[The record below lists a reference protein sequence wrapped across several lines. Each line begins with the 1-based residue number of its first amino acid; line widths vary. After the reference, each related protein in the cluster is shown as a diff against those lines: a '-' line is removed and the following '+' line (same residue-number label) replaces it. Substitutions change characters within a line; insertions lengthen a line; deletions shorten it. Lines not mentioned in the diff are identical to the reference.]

1 MKAVVATT
9 TVGGKIDLLPT
20 EECQREIRIL
30 FSPNLPLEMR
40 VKRVI
45 KTDPENIQKEERGSS
60 SLHSYK
66 AYL

>member
-1 MKAVVATT
+1 M
-9 TVGGKIDLLPT
+9 
-20 EECQREIRIL
+20 IL
-30 FSPNLPLEMR
+30 FSPNLTFEMR

-45 KTDPENIQKEERGSS
+45 KADPENIQKEERGSS